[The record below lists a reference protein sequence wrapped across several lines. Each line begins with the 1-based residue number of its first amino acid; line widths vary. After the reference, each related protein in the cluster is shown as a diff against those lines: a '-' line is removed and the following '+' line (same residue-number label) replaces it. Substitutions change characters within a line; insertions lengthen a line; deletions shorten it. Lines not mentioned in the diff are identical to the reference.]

1 MTELQDVIR
10 GPLHFVGVGG
20 YGMSGLARV
29 LAAMGSEVTGCDIR
43 ESSRVQ
49 WLRSEGVPVVLGH
62 SADHLRGVRAL
73 VYSTDVPGD
82 NPEICAAKEAGLP
95 LFHRS
100 HLLAHLLS
108 TFTESVAVS
117 GTHGKTSTTAMMAA
131 VLESA
136 DFDPTVLVGGEIS
149 GPGVTARVGESDY
162 LVAEACESDGSFVR
176 YHPRHLIVT
185 NLEPEHLEFYDDSFD
200 QLVKAFGR
208 FMGNVHP
215 RGVVVINA
223 DDKLLTKVAEVT
235 PGRVVLCSASGD
247 QSAHYRAVDV
257 ALKGDHSE
265 FSLFVRDKKLGRLT
279 VAAPGQHMVANAL
292 QVAATAR
299 EIGCPL
305 KAIESGLASYGG
317 VARRFQR
324 IGHAGEALVVD
335 DYAHHPTE
343 IRATLQ
349 TARGLAENR
358 VIAVFQPQRHTR
370 THNLM
375 EEFSRCFDASD
386 ELILTP
392 IYAPPGQKPIPGVSS
407 DSLAERI
414 RDRIALPIRLMENR
428 TEIVSYLRE
437 VSAPGDV
444 VITMGAGDIW
454 KVAVELVQE
463 SGPMTSA
470 GGLCSLGG

>member
-1 MTELQDVIR
+1 MTELQEVIS

-29 LAAMGSEVTGCDIR
+29 MAAMGSEVTGCDIR

-62 SADHLRGVRAL
+62 SADHLCGVRAL

-82 NPEICAAKEAGLP
+82 NPEIEAARTTGLP
-95 LFHRS
+95 LLHRS
-100 HLLAHLLS
+100 HLLAHLFS
-108 TFTESVAVS
+108 AFPESVAVS
-117 GTHGKTSTTAMMAA
+117 GTHGKTSTTAMMAG

-136 DFDPTVLVGGEIS
+136 DLDPTVLIGGEIS
-149 GPGVTARVGESDY
+149 GPGITARVGESDY

-176 YHPRHLIVT
+176 YHPGHLIVT
-185 NLEPEHLEFYDDSFD
+185 NLEPEHLEFYDGSFD
-200 QLVKAFGR
+200 QLVTAFGR
-208 FMGNVHP
+208 FLGNVHP

-223 DDKLLTKVAEVT
+223 DDELLTEVAEAT
-235 PGRVVLCSASGD
+235 PGRVVRCSASGNP
-247 QSAHYRAVDV
+247 SAHYRAVDV
-257 ALKGDHSE
+257 DLEGDRSE
-265 FSLFVRDKKLGRLT
+265 FSLFFNDEMLGRLT

-299 EIGCPL
+299 ELGCPL
-305 KAIESGLASYGG
+305 EAIESGLASYGG
-317 VARRFQR
+317 VTRRFQQ
-324 IGHAGEALVVD
+324 IGCAGQALVVD

-343 IRATLQ
+343 ILATLQ
-349 TARGLAENR
+349 TARRLAENR

-375 EEFSRCFDASD
+375 EEFSRCFDDAD

-392 IYAPPGQKPIPGVSS
+392 IYAPPGQNPIPGVSS
-407 DSLAERI
+407 ESLAERI
-414 RDRIALPIRLMENR
+414 RDRISLPIRLMENR
-428 TEIVSYLRE
+428 TEIVRYLRE

-444 VITMGAGDIW
+444 VLTMGAGDIW
-454 KVAVELVQE
+454 KVAVELVQA
-463 SGPMTSA
+463 SGPMASA
-470 GGLCSLGG
+470 GGLCSGGE